1 MAAKLWLACS
11 LTGLHYSHRDK
22 MDVFGKALLD
32 FHQFGQTEKLWL
44 HNNYGKPEEMPVE
57 VFFRSEEELPELEEY
72 ALSLCK
78 GKILDIGA
86 GVGAH
91 SLVLQS
97 SGLDVTALEISANA
111 CEIMKNRGIKK
122 VIPGDIFSEQKDYDT
137 LLLLMNGIGLCG
149 DIEGLNKLLLH
160 LKRFLKP
167 EGQIILDSSDISYL
181 YYPGN
186 FPIENYY
193 GEISYQYEYQSIKG
207 DWFKWLY
214 IDFESLKHIA
224 VKNGFFCEFLLEDE
238 MDQYLARLT
247 PIR

>member
-1 MAAKLWLACS
+1 
-11 LTGLHYSHRDK
+11 

-44 HNNYGKPEEMPVE
+44 HNNYGKPEDMPVE
-57 VFFRSEEELPELEEY
+57 VFFRSEYELPELEEY

-91 SLVLQS
+91 SLILQAS
-97 SGLDVTALEISANA
+97 DFDVTAIEISAKA
-111 CEIMKNRGIKK
+111 CEVMKARGVQN
-122 VIPGDIFSEQKDYDT
+122 VIHGDIYSEQTSYDS

-149 DIEGLNKLLLH
+149 NIAGLNKLLPL
-160 LKRFLKP
+160 LKRFLTKD
-167 EGQIILDSSDISYL
+167 GQIILDSSDISYL
-181 YYPGN
+181 YDSTNYPSR
-186 FPIENYY
+186 NYY

-207 DWFKWLY
+207 DWFNWLY
-214 IDFESLKHIA
+214 IDIERLTTIAESHGFSCELLFE
-224 VKNGFFCEFLLEDE
+224 DD

-247 PIR
+247 VIR